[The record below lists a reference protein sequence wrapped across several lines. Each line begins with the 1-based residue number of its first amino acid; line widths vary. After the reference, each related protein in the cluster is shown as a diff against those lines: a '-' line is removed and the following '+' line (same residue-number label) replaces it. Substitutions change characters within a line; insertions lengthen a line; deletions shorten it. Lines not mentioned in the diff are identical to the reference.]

1 MLYLIVVLFIAAT
14 IFGIPIAIVM
24 FPGVGILGKKAFWK
38 EVDPSSEYT
47 PLPEVVE
54 RIYRESGN

>member
-1 MLYLIVVLFIAAT
+1 
-14 IFGIPIAIVM
+14 M

-38 EVDPSSEYT
+38 EKDPSSEYT